1 MARHGV
7 FHCKPPINKETFDE
21 KGIAHR
27 GRGRAR
33 VVRHVSGQCTELAA
47 RKRLGQREAQ
57 RRRGSPADERP
68 GGGERDH
75 PREIRWRGQRQCHHH
90 RRAGHHG
97 AHSPGREGPERP
109 GHHPAHEER
118 RHLQRSRRCQA
129 ERRADQGVQ
138 GWRPVRE
145 RSYRCKQGRRGPR
158 PAQPV
163 ELKPFLLYVALLAAA
178 AAANNA
184 AAQDP
189 SRYPER
195 PIRLVVPQAA
205 GSATDNVSRTLAPE
219 LSKQLGQNVVVD
231 NRPGGA
237 LTIGID
243 IVAKS
248 APDGY
253 TIGQGPVGALAIT
266 RHMVAKLPY
275 DIERDLQPVA
285 LVTTGYMLLA
295 VSPKTPFHSVK
306 ELIDYARKNPG
317 KLSNASSSNG
327 SPGHVSGEL
336 FKYMTGTDIVHVP
349 YKGGAPAI
357 ADLIAG
363 NVELMFESTNSIA
376 PHVRAGRV
384 RALAVTGLKRSISLP
399 EVPTLV
405 EAGVPGYEANAWSGV
420 IAPAGLPRPIL
431 ERLNK
436 AINAAILV
444 PETQQRFEQ
453 LGSEGG
459 GGTPE
464 EFAELIRRDSAKW
477 ADVVKRSGAKID

>member
-1 MARHGV
+1 M
-7 FHCKPPINKETFDE
+7 KKLL
-21 KGIAHR
+21 
-27 GRGRAR
+27 
-33 VVRHVSGQCTELAA
+33 VS
-47 RKRLGQREAQ
+47 
-57 RRRGSPADERP
+57 
-68 GGGERDH
+68 
-75 PREIRWRGQRQCHHH
+75 
-90 RRAGHHG
+90 
-97 AHSPGREGPERP
+97 
-109 GHHPAHEER
+109 
-118 RHLQRSRRCQA
+118 
-129 ERRADQGVQ
+129 
-138 GWRPVRE
+138 
-145 RSYRCKQGRRGPR
+145 
-158 PAQPV
+158 
-163 ELKPFLLYVALLAAA
+163 VALLALAGSA
-178 AAANNA
+178 LAE
-184 AAQDP
+184 
-189 SRYPER
+189 YPDR

-243 IVAKS
+243 AVAK
-248 APDGY
+248 APPDGH

-295 VSPKTPFHSVK
+295 VSPKLPITSVA
-306 ELIDYARKNPG
+306 ELIDYAKKNPG

-336 FKYMTGTDIVHVP
+336 FKYMTGTEIVHIP

-363 NVELMFESTNSIA
+363 NVQLMFESTNSIA
-376 PHVRAGRV
+376 MHVRAGRV
-384 RALAVTGLKRSISLP
+384 RALAVTGTKRSISLP
-399 EVPTLV
+399 EVPTLI
-405 EAGVPGYEANAWSGV
+405 EAGVAGYEVNAWSGV

-436 AINAAILV
+436 AINAAIV
-444 PETQQRFEQ
+444 APETKERFTQ

-477 ADVVKRSGAKID
+477 AEVVRRSGAKID